1 MIFTRSD
8 YEKIQQWLLL
18 NSKKDSDFQYFNF
31 NNLNNNYNLEFSGI
45 SQNLETTNYD
55 NYRIKFE
62 DLRSY
67 LKQSY
72 SNKFLTRDYTY
83 ASYIKP
89 FDVYFDKSQNNFFK
103 NWFKLTLGKEPVLG
117 IERKRDTEDYVSLVR
132 ISEHPTTELNPNEDH
147 CSYGGEIKILGYD
160 DYTKSFE
167 EDPKYVNLNRH
178 NSFEI
183 RIGTRAELG
192 VGVYPSNYIEKDR
205 GEIPKDFKGLYI
217 NNEDNY
223 TPHKTTNAGVYI
235 RGAKENEILTA
246 QGSKTINPVLYLGDL
261 NLSLE
266 EIDEKYLINPKI
278 CFNKEISTITFIN
291 TIKNNKTKAL
301 STVFQVNSELNADGH
316 NIKGVT
322 QYLFIN
328 SQIIKCRTFSMIDNI
343 LYKSNWKILSNIIT
357 RNGTYSLFNNT
368 DIDTRIIAE

>member
-18 NSKKDSDFQYFNF
+18 NSKKDSEFQYFNF

-72 SNKFLTRDYTY
+72 SNEFLTRDYTY

-89 FDVYFDKSQNNFFK
+89 FDVYFDKSQNSFFK

-160 DYTKSFE
+160 DYAKSFE

-192 VGVYPSNYIEKDR
+192 VGVYPSNYIEEDR

-223 TPHKTTNAGVYI
+223 TSHKTTNAGVYI

-246 QGSKTINPVLYLGDL
+246 QGSKTINPVLYLGDFDQTSSYVET
-261 NLSLE
+261 N
-266 EIDEKYLINPKI
+266 YLANPKI
-278 CFNKEISTITFIN
+278 CGNKEISNIIYTCTVGNKKVTGIVVQTYDEHTFNTTIE
-291 TIKNNKTKAL
+291 
-301 STVFQVNSELNADGH
+301 VC
-316 NIKGVT
+316 
-322 QYLFIN
+322 QYLFLKSSIN
-328 SQIIKCRTFSMIDNI
+328 LR
-343 LYKSNWKILSNIIT
+343 KILINKSDKTINQIGNWQKLSRIIT